1 MHRATCFLV
10 AALAAL
16 SLYPSVA
23 GAEILAMLTY
33 ESKPDQSDRRE
44 GIAIIDVDPESE
56 TFGKVLMDI
65 LLPPDMLAH
74 HIFYNKGATKAYLT
88 ALGQNVLHVLDMKRV
103 PYRLKRI
110 DVSGCV
116 VGEDMALS
124 DYNKTWYLSCMGS
137 DNIIVGDAIADRQV
151 KEIKL
156 STPYPHGIAFHD
168 GIDRM
173 LVTSTVRPADLGD
186 PGERV
191 TVVRPS
197 TGTELSNH
205 KVSSKPSPSG
215 EAPVEIHFLPG
226 SNPPLAY
233 ITNMFGGTLWTAEWK
248 PADNIFEFE
257 QAFDFGPH
265 EAGVPLAIYFNEKG
279 DRLYVTTAKP
289 GQLHV
294 FDIGENPRAPK
305 LMQSIATAAGAHHV
319 AFSPDERYAFVQ
331 NSLLNLPGMSDGS
344 ITVIDLEK
352 GAAIADINTLK
363 NQGYNPN
370 NIVLLP
376 QWHRDA
382 GH

>member
-88 ALGQNVLHVLDMKRV
+88 ALGENVLHVLDMTRV

-137 DNIIVGDAIADRQV
+137 DNIIVGDAVADRQV

-197 TGTELSNH
+197 TGT
-205 KVSSKPSPSG
+205 
-215 EAPVEIHFLPG
+215 
-226 SNPPLAY
+226 
-233 ITNMFGGTLWTAEWK
+233 
-248 PADNIFEFE
+248 
-257 QAFDFGPH
+257 
-265 EAGVPLAIYFNEKG
+265 
-279 DRLYVTTAKP
+279 
-289 GQLHV
+289 
-294 FDIGENPRAPK
+294 
-305 LMQSIATAAGAHHV
+305 
-319 AFSPDERYAFVQ
+319 
-331 NSLLNLPGMSDGS
+331 
-344 ITVIDLEK
+344 
-352 GAAIADINTLK
+352 
-363 NQGYNPN
+363 
-370 NIVLLP
+370 
-376 QWHRDA
+376 
-382 GH
+382 